1 MYKFTSEE
9 TNLICIYNTGSRES
23 LLLKLTLMKT
33 HLEKDETELMEL
45 TQSVI
50 DKITTMND
58 GEFESITVELIADF

>member
-1 MYKFTSEE
+1 
-9 TNLICIYNTGSRES
+9 
-23 LLLKLTLMKT
+23 MKT